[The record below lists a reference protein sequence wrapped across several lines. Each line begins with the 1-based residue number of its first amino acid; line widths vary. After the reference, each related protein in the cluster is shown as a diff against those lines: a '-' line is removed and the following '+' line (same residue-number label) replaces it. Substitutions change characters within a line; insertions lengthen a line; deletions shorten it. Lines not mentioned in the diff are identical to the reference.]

1 MKQPTQFEIPEQ
13 VRDAADQAV
22 GQARKAFEQF
32 LDATHKAV
40 AQVEGSAKTMGNN
53 AADAR
58 RQALDYAEENIAA
71 SFEVAQKLARARTVE
86 EVLKIQQEYMEK
98 RVASAMAQG
107 QQIGGMVSRAAT
119 AAMDK
124 VKK

>member
-1 MKQPTQFEIPEQ
+1 MKQPTPFEIPEQ
-13 VRDAADQAV
+13 LRDATDQAV

-40 AQVEGSAKTMGNN
+40 SQVEGSAKTMGDN

-58 RQALDYAEENIAA
+58 RKALDYAEENIAA
-71 SFEVAQKLARARTVE
+71 SFEVAQKLARAQTME
-86 EVLKIQQEYMEK
+86 EIMKIQQEYLEK
-98 RVASAMAQG
+98 RVSAAMTQG
-107 QQIGGMVSRAAT
+107 QQFGGMMSRAAS
-119 AAMDK
+119 ASMDK

>member
-1 MKQPTQFEIPEQ
+1 VKQPTPFEIPEQ
-13 VRDAADQAV
+13 LRDATDQAV

-40 AQVEGSAKTMGNN
+40 SQVEGSAKTMGDN

-58 RQALDYAEENIAA
+58 RKALDYAEENIAA
-71 SFEVAQKLARARTVE
+71 SFEVAQKLARAQTME
-86 EVLKIQQEYMEK
+86 EIMKIQQEYLEK
-98 RVASAMAQG
+98 RVSAAMTQG
-107 QQIGGMVSRAAT
+107 QQFGGMMSRAAS

>member
-1 MKQPTQFEIPEQ
+1 MKQPTPFEIPEQ
-13 VRDAADQAV
+13 LRDATDQAV

-40 AQVEGSAKTMGNN
+40 SQVEGSAKTMGDN

-58 RQALDYAEENIAA
+58 RKALDYAEENIAA
-71 SFEVAQKLARARTVE
+71 SFEVAQKLARAQTME
-86 EVLKIQQEYMEK
+86 EIMKIQQEYLEK
-98 RVASAMAQG
+98 RVSAAMTQG
-107 QQIGGMVSRAAT
+107 QQFGGMMSRAAS

>member
-1 MKQPTQFEIPEQ
+1 VKQPTQFEIPEQ
-13 VRDAADQAV
+13 LRDAADQAV

-40 AQVEGSAKTMGNN
+40 AQVEGSAKTMGDN

-58 RQALDYAEENIAA
+58 RRAIDYAEENIAA
-71 SFEVAQKLARARTVE
+71 SFEAAQKLAQARTLE
-86 EVLKIQQEYMEK
+86 EVLKIQQDYMEK
-98 RVASAMAQG
+98 RVAAAMAQS
-107 QQIGGMVSRAAT
+107 QQIGGIVSRAAS

-124 VKK
+124 ARK